1 VQATYVVTLF
11 LENRIKII
19 PLQKRNIMT
28 ALENIKNSLID
39 RILATKNEKLL
50 EAIDRIFA
58 STQTEEIISLSSEQ
72 IEMLSMSER
81 DIEAGSFIS
90 ESELNKRDSEWL
102 S

>member
-1 VQATYVVTLF
+1 
-11 LENRIKII
+11 
-19 PLQKRNIMT
+19 MT
-28 ALENIKNSLID
+28 ALEIIKNSLID

-50 EAIDRIFA
+50 EAIDKIFA
-58 STQTEEIISLSSEQ
+58 STQADEIIALSSEQ

-81 DIEAGSFIS
+81 DIEGGNFIS

>member
-1 VQATYVVTLF
+1 
-11 LENRIKII
+11 
-19 PLQKRNIMT
+19 MT

-50 EAIDRIFA
+50 EAIDR
-58 STQTEEIISLSSEQ
+58 
-72 IEMLSMSER
+72 MSER
-81 DIEAGSFIS
+81 DIETGNFIS

>member
-1 VQATYVVTLF
+1 
-11 LENRIKII
+11 
-19 PLQKRNIMT
+19 MT